1 MTSTLFDRGQVA
13 FYVLSQR
20 LVGADLARLQ
30 CIEALDARPGEKILD
45 IGCGPAYY
53 FDALPAC
60 EYYGFDTDSRRIALA
75 QKNFGSRGTFRDVPF
90 EEKHARELAPF
101 DKVLLLGLLHHV
113 DDEVA
118 AHLLDMI
125 ARSLRPSGRVVALD
139 TAFFEGQSPLAR
151 FIAKNDQ
158 GDYVRTPK
166 AFLKLAAASFDRIE
180 SRIIGDTWRMPASH
194 FMMILQAP
202 KSTNTSF

>member
-1 MTSTLFDRGQVA
+1 MTSSMLDRGRVA
-13 FYVLSQR
+13 LYVLSQR

-30 CIEALDARPGEKILD
+30 CIEALDARPGDRILD

-53 FDALPAC
+53 FDALPPC
-60 EYYGFDTDSRRIALA
+60 EYYGFDTDTRRIALA
-75 QKNFGSRGTFRDVPF
+75 RAKFGDRGTFRDEPF
-90 EEKHARELAPF
+90 QEKHAQELGPF

-113 DDEVA
+113 DDDIA
-118 AHLLDMI
+118 AELLDLI
-125 ARSLRPSGRVVALD
+125 ARSLRPSGRVVALE

-166 AFLKLAAASFDRIE
+166 AYKKLVQAAFGRVE
-180 SRIIGDTWRMPASH
+180 SRVVGDTWRMPASH
-194 FMMILQAP
+194 FMMILEEP
-202 KSTNTSF
+202 KTSPK